1 MQLVKSLVTTN
12 RAEALQFQ
20 TKNPFGRKSEE
31 IISRI
36 MAKVQDGY
44 TAFEVQKLQEVTDLQ
59 KLIQTSLGM
68 NMFIVTTGSLAAV
81 IPLYLLD
88 SHIYKHKSLR
98 KGAWIREQD
107 VLAEKDQVGYV
118 DDSDGSVGGIFSAY
132 RCTLYLNFNAMVDRF
147 QFSPEVIVGVML
159 HELGHYYDGC
169 KTIAQRD
176 RQNAVFREA
185 LSKLNTDNEGERIKV
200 AYKVAKD
207 LKLEQKDLM
216 DLTNPNPVVFGMAA
230 QKVITSYVAQ
240 QQEDGSYDR
249 TSFETMADVYA
260 ARFGYSRQV
269 VEGLSKLTKSQIF
282 INYQFTMTLLAFENA
297 MKATRAL
304 VVLLFS
310 RYGLL
315 SNMPLTYITSFIL
328 AIATSAYILYTFV
341 KTSGES
347 GKDFTYDDLSH
358 RFRRLRAEMI
368 AQVKDRQFTK
378 ADAEGILISLNYMS
392 ECMDEFKLR
401 RGPIDMLF
409 NILNPKDRRAYN
421 AVERQR
427 AIEELYSNPM
437 VIKSLE
443 LELASAKV

>member
-1 MQLVKSLVTTN
+1 
-12 RAEALQFQ
+12 
-20 TKNPFGRKSEE
+20 
-31 IISRI
+31 
-36 MAKVQDGY
+36 
-44 TAFEVQKLQEVTDLQ
+44 
-59 KLIQTSLGM
+59 
-68 NMFIVTTGSLAAV
+68 
-81 IPLYLLD
+81 
-88 SHIYKHKSLR
+88 
-98 KGAWIREQD
+98 
-107 VLAEKDQVGYV
+107 
-118 DDSDGSVGGIFSAY
+118 
-132 RCTLYLNFNAMVDRF
+132 
-147 QFSPEVIVGVML
+147 
-159 HELGHYYDGC
+159 
-169 KTIAQRD
+169 
-176 RQNAVFREA
+176 
-185 LSKLNTDNEGERIKV
+185 
-200 AYKVAKD
+200 
-207 LKLEQKDLM
+207 
-216 DLTNPNPVVFGMAA
+216 
-230 QKVITSYVAQ
+230 
-240 QQEDGSYDR
+240 
-249 TSFETMADVYA
+249 
-260 ARFGYSRQV
+260 
-269 VEGLSKLTKSQIF
+269 
-282 INYQFTMTLLAFENA
+282 MTLLAFENA